1 MRSNKSKSMTK
12 CAASAVL
19 FGGTL
24 AAAPA
29 LASGGGLQTINLD
42 NFSTNA
48 SAASHA
54 ISIYDSNTQQWVGQQ
69 SVYALGNSPWGTAYR
84 ESNFGSGR
92 AGTREV
98 FNDSRTQAAF
108 VNPSSFSIDAYYDGT
123 GFSGFTDY
131 ELKSGSIAGSG
142 VSGGKFGVKMS
153 APAPSAGYTVNG
165 GAGVNMM
172 VGTQYTFNSALDL
185 TGGKVSIT
193 GSGNMTDRVGQQ
205 WQAKGNGPLVS
216 SEVINLHQTSG
227 FTVLSNG
234 EPADTF
240 ASNYLNAQPSYM
252 YLQVVLL
259 SGLGVDQYGGTF
271 QQRAT
276 VDLAFLGTQSLGN
289 MEFSMSDFML
299 NNSMGTFDFTNVQA
313 MQFTFRVV
321 SGNGTSVDWDISSF
335 SVSAVPAPGAAAL
348 LGLAGFVGRR
358 RKA

>member
-1 MRSNKSKSMTK
+1 
-12 CAASAVL
+12 
-19 FGGTL
+19 
-24 AAAPA
+24 
-29 LASGGGLQTINLD
+29 
-42 NFSTNA
+42 
-48 SAASHA
+48 
-54 ISIYDSNTQQWVGQQ
+54 
-69 SVYALGNSPWGTAYR
+69 
-84 ESNFGSGR
+84 
-92 AGTREV
+92 
-98 FNDSRTQAAF
+98 
-108 VNPSSFSIDAYYDGT
+108 
-123 GFSGFTDY
+123 
-131 ELKSGSIAGSG
+131 
-142 VSGGKFGVKMS
+142 
-153 APAPSAGYTVNG
+153 
-165 GAGVNMM
+165 MM

-193 GSGNMTDRVGQQ
+193 GSGNMTDRIGQQ

-335 SVSAVPAPGAAAL
+335 AVSAVPAPGAAAL